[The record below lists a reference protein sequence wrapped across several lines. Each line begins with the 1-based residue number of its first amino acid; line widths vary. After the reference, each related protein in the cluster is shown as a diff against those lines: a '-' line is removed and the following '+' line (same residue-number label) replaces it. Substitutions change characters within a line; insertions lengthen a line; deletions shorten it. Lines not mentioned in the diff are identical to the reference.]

1 MTAVEVIPRKL
12 FWVSDKTPPKNQ
24 PNSYYFC
31 IDNERVY
38 QPFCSDFGPLN
49 IGMTYKF
56 CIELERLIKNPVY
69 SNFKIYHYTS
79 LVPQKRVNAAYLM
92 GAFAIII
99 LNKTGEEAFSIF
111 ESLPNFVDFRDAG
124 YGGCTYRCTLLHVLK
139 GLEVGIKLGWF
150 NIRTFNLHNYEFYEK
165 VENGDW
171 N

>member
-1 MTAVEVIPRKL
+1 
-12 FWVSDKTPPKNQ
+12 
-24 PNSYYFC
+24 
-31 IDNERVY
+31 
-38 QPFCSDFGPLN
+38 
-49 IGMTYKF
+49 MTYKF

-150 NIRTFNLHNYEFYEK
+150 NIRTYNLHNYEFYEK